1 MSHFSRNFAG
11 QKQNEMQKID
21 LTGIKNIVFDLG
33 GVIITLDRDEAV
45 RRFVAAGAKD
55 AAELLNPYHQNGI
68 FLKLEEGQLS
78 REEFYEVFRN
88 ETGSSASQAAID
100 AGWLGFMK
108 EVPVPKLRLLEKL
121 SAEGYRLY
129 LLSNTNPVIME
140 WALSPAFSTDRKPLD
155 AYFDKLYLSY
165 QLKCVKPDPVIFQKM
180 IADSGLIPSETLFLD
195 DGAANVQMGGQFGF
209 RTYLPVNGEDFTPLF
224 Y

>member
-1 MSHFSRNFAG
+1 MR
-11 QKQNEMQKID
+11 KID
-21 LTGIKNIVFDLG
+21 LTGIKNLVFDLG

-45 RRFVAAGAKD
+45 RRFVEAGAKD
-55 AAELLNPYHQNGI
+55 AAERLNPYHQNGI
-68 FLKLEEGQLS
+68 FLELEEGKLS
-78 REEFYEVFRN
+78 REEFYEVFWK
-88 ETGSSASQAAID
+88 ETGSSASKEAID

-108 EVPVPKLRLLEKL
+108 DVPVAKLRLLERL
-121 SAEGYRLY
+121 NAEGYRLY

-140 WALSPAFSTDRKPLD
+140 WALSSDFSADRKPLD

-165 QLKCVKPDPVIFQKM
+165 QLKCVKPDPAIFQKM

-195 DGAANVQMGGQFGF
+195 DGAANVQMGEQLGF